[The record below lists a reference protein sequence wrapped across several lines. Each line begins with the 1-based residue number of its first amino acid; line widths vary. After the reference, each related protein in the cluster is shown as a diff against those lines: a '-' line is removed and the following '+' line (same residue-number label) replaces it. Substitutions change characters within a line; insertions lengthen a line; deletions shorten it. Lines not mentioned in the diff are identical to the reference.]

1 MSAGDIDDWVSFRRL
16 FGLRADRAWVES
28 VSTNPAAL
36 NDTGVPLLPSEL
48 AELGRAVKS
57 TQPLITLLTWYGER
71 HPDLYA
77 GVVVEGRRA
86 VLLMK
91 GDPALHEAALRAIP
105 GGTDAIDVRS
115 VKWSKAELEQF
126 ADDVRQQEA
135 WFESVGAQ
143 LVAAD
148 PSLLNV
154 VRVRFLAARSDLGSE
169 ITAHFGNPEWLRS
182 EWEGPLPWTGPRG
195 TMITKVVDR
204 SGKPLEGAHCAWI
217 PVDPS
222 IDADT
227 ALAFSTDSRGTCRN
241 DYLPATTYRV
251 EVSIDKAGGGTV
263 VIGTGRGTVP
273 PDGIGQSHIVVDR

>member
-1 MSAGDIDDWVSFRRL
+1 
-16 FGLRADRAWVES
+16 LRADRPWVES
-28 VSTNPAAL
+28 VSANPAAL

-48 AELGRAVKS
+48 AELGRAVQS

-91 GDPALHEAALRAIP
+91 GDPALHQATLRAIP
-105 GGTDAIDVRS
+105 GGSDAIDVRS
-115 VKWSKAELEQF
+115 VKWSKAELEKF
-126 ADDVRQQEA
+126 AGEVRQQEA
-135 WFESVGAQ
+135 WFESVGAD

-148 PSLLNV
+148 PSLLNI
-154 VRVRFLAARSDLGSE
+154 VRVLFLAARGDLAPE
-169 ITAHFGNPEWLRS
+169 IASHFGNPEWLRP
-182 EWEGPLPWTGPRG
+182 EWEGPLPWRGPRG
-195 TMITKVVDR
+195 TMITTVVDG
-204 SGKPLEGAHCAWI
+204 SGKPLEGAQCAWI

-222 IDADT
+222 IDADS
-227 ALAFSTDSRGTCRN
+227 ALAFSTDSRGICRN

-251 EVSIDKAGGGTV
+251 EVSINKAGGGTV

-273 PDGIGQSHIVVDR
+273 PDGVGTSYVVADR